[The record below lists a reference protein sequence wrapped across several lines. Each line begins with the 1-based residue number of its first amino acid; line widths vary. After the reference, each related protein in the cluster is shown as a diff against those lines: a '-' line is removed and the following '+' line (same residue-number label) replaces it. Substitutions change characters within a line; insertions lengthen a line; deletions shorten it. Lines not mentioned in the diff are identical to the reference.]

1 MANVIHISIYVGEFD
16 PTDQP
21 DRIIV
26 DYDDNSQKVLEKDT
40 DVSGESTK
48 VKNIHSAYFS
58 E

>member
-1 MANVIHISIYVGEFD
+1 MAKVSGISIYVGEFD

-40 DVSGESTK
+40 DVSSESTK
-48 VKNIHSAYFS
+48 IKNIHSAYFN
-58 E
+58 